1 MTFSNVF
8 ITGASSGLGRG
19 LALHYARAG
28 STVFA
33 VARRKEQ
40 LESLAAEAGAAGG
53 GKGRIVPIV
62 LDVTDLEAQVAA
74 QDEARREAGGHLD
87 LVIAN
92 AGTNLPQHA
101 SRLDWR
107 KVQQVL
113 NLNLNAACATIA
125 AALPSMCARG
135 SGTVVGVSSLAAFRG
150 LPSNAAY
157 CASKAALGT
166 FLESIRVDLTGTDVR
181 ALCIYPGFVKTELTA
196 RHKEPMPFLMEL
208 DDAVRV
214 MARGIERGE
223 AQIAFPL
230 PLSAALK
237 VASALPDGLYTALAG
252 RMAPKPKKRTPV

>member
-1 MTFSNVF
+1 MTFDNVF

-33 VARRKEQ
+33 AARRKEQ
-40 LESLAAEAGAAGG
+40 LESLAADAAGG
-53 GKGRIVPIV
+53 KGKIVPIV
-62 LDVTDLEAQVAA
+62 LDVTDLDAQVAA
-74 QDEARREAGGHLD
+74 QDAARAQAGGHLD

-113 NLNLNAACATIA
+113 SLNLNGACTTIA
-125 AALPSMCARG
+125 AALPSMCERG

-150 LPSNAAY
+150 LPANAAY

-166 FLESIRVDLTGTDVR
+166 FLESIRVDLTGTEVR

-196 RHKEPMPFLMEL
+196 KHKEPMPFLMEL

-214 MARGIERGE
+214 MARGIDRGE
-223 AQIAFPL
+223 AKIVFPL